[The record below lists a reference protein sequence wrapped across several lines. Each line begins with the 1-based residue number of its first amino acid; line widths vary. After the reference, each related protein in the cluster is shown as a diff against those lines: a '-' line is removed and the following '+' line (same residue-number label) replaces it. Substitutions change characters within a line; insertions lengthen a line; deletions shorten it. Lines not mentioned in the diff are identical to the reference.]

1 MDVTITKTII
11 TESYDYDEA
20 MDSYLC
26 SEEYRQKV
34 SSANS
39 LFATFRRELT
49 LDQCDTL
56 VTLLNMYDEI
66 SREES
71 EEALHVGMLIGQ
83 GLFDK

>member
-1 MDVTITKTII
+1 MDVTVTNRNI
-11 TESYDYDEA
+11 TESYDEA

-34 SSANS
+34 SAANS
-39 LFATFRRELT
+39 LFAAFRRGLT

-56 VTLLNMYDEI
+56 VTLLGMYDAI

-71 EEALHVGMLIGQ
+71 EEALRVGILIGQ
-83 GLFDK
+83 GSVEK

>member
-1 MDVTITKTII
+1 MDVTITKQNI

-39 LFATFRRELT
+39 LFAAFRRELT

-56 VTLLNMYDEI
+56 DTLLNLYDDI
-66 SREES
+66 SREEAQ
-71 EEALHVGMLIGQ
+71 EALRTGILIGQ

>member
-1 MDVTITKTII
+1 MDVTITKQNI

-20 MDSYLC
+20 IDSYLC

-34 SSANS
+34 SAANS
-39 LFATFRRELT
+39 IFAAFRRELT

-56 VTLLNMYDEI
+56 VTLLSMYDEL

-71 EEALHVGMLIGQ
+71 EEALRVGMLIGQ

>member
-1 MDVTITKTII
+1 MDVTVTNRNIN
-11 TESYDYDEA
+11 ESYDEA

-34 SSANS
+34 LAANS
-39 LFATFRRELT
+39 LFAAFRRGLT

-56 VTLLNMYDEI
+56 VTLLSMYDAI

-71 EEALHVGMLIGQ
+71 EEALRVGILIGQ
-83 GLFDK
+83 ESVEK

>member
-1 MDVTITKTII
+1 MDVTITKQII
-11 TESYDYDEA
+11 IESYDEA

-34 SSANS
+34 SAANN
-39 LFATFRRELT
+39 LFATFRRELN
-49 LDQCDTL
+49 LDQFDTL

-71 EEALHVGMLIGQ
+71 EEALRVGMLIGQ

>member
-1 MDVTITKTII
+1 MDVTVTNRNIN
-11 TESYDYDEA
+11 ESYDEA

-34 SSANS
+34 SAANS
-39 LFATFRRELT
+39 LFAAFRRGLT

-56 VTLLNMYDEI
+56 VTLLGMYDAI

-71 EEALHVGMLIGQ
+71 EEALRVGILIGQ
-83 GLFDK
+83 ESVEK

>member
-1 MDVTITKTII
+1 MDVTVTNRNI
-11 TESYDYDEA
+11 TESYDEA

-34 SSANS
+34 SAANS
-39 LFATFRRELT
+39 LFAAFRRGLT

-56 VTLLNMYDEI
+56 VTLLGMYDAI

-71 EEALHVGMLIGQ
+71 EEALRVGILIGQ
-83 GLFDK
+83 GSVQK

>member
-1 MDVTITKTII
+1 MDVTVTNPNI
-11 TESYDYDEA
+11 TESYDEA

-34 SSANS
+34 SAANS
-39 LFATFRRELT
+39 LFAAFRRGLT

-56 VTLLNMYDEI
+56 VTLLGMYDAI

-71 EEALHVGMLIGQ
+71 EEALRVGILIGQ
-83 GLFDK
+83 ESVEK

>member
-1 MDVTITKTII
+1 MDVTVTNRNI
-11 TESYDYDEA
+11 TESYDEA

-34 SSANS
+34 SAANS
-39 LFATFRRELT
+39 LFAAFRRGLT

-56 VTLLNMYDEI
+56 VTLLSMYDAI

-71 EEALHVGMLIGQ
+71 EEALRVGILIGQ
-83 GLFDK
+83 ESVEE

>member
-1 MDVTITKTII
+1 MDVTVTNRNI
-11 TESYDYDEA
+11 TESYDEA

-34 SSANS
+34 SAANS
-39 LFATFRRELT
+39 LFAAFRRGLT

-56 VTLLNMYDEI
+56 VTLLGMYDAI

-71 EEALHVGMLIGQ
+71 EEALRVGMLIGQ

>member
-1 MDVTITKTII
+1 MDVTVTNRNIN
-11 TESYDYDEA
+11 ESYDEA

-34 SSANS
+34 SAANS
-39 LFATFRRELT
+39 LFAAFRRGLT

-56 VTLLNMYDEI
+56 VTLLSMYDAI

-71 EEALHVGMLIGQ
+71 EEALRVGILIGQ
-83 GLFDK
+83 ESVEK

>member
-1 MDVTITKTII
+1 MDVTVTNRNI
-11 TESYDYDEA
+11 TESYDEA

-34 SSANS
+34 SAANS
-39 LFATFRRELT
+39 LFAAFRRGLT

-56 VTLLNMYDEI
+56 VTLLGMYDAI

-71 EEALHVGMLIGQ
+71 EEALRVGILIGQ
-83 GLFDK
+83 ESVQK

>member
-1 MDVTITKTII
+1 MDVTVTNRNI
-11 TESYDYDEA
+11 TESYDEA

-34 SSANS
+34 SAANS
-39 LFATFRRELT
+39 LFAAFRRGLT

-56 VTLLNMYDEI
+56 VTLLSMYDAI

-71 EEALHVGMLIGQ
+71 EEALRVGILIGQ
-83 GLFDK
+83 ESVEK

>member
-1 MDVTITKTII
+1 MDVTVTNRNI
-11 TESYDYDEA
+11 TESYDEA

-34 SSANS
+34 SAANS
-39 LFATFRRELT
+39 LFAAFRRGLT

-56 VTLLNMYDEI
+56 VTLLGMYDAI

-71 EEALHVGMLIGQ
+71 EEALRVGILIGQ
-83 GLFDK
+83 ESVEK

>member
-1 MDVTITKTII
+1 MDVTVTNRNI
-11 TESYDYDEA
+11 TESYDEA

-34 SSANS
+34 SAANS
-39 LFATFRRELT
+39 LFAAFRRELT

-56 VTLLNMYDEI
+56 VTLLGMYDAI

-71 EEALHVGMLIGQ
+71 EEALRVGILIGQ
-83 GLFDK
+83 ESVEK

>member
-1 MDVTITKTII
+1 MDVTVTNRNI
-11 TESYDYDEA
+11 TESYDEA

-34 SSANS
+34 SAANR
-39 LFATFRRELT
+39 LFAAFRRGLT

-56 VTLLNMYDEI
+56 VTLLGMYDAI

-71 EEALHVGMLIGQ
+71 EEALRVGILIGQ
-83 GLFDK
+83 ESVEK